1 MANITITH
9 EQALDLLRK
18 LVETEKSQTK
28 AAAKLDISA
37 AYLSE
42 IITEGKPISDSVAR
56 KLGYTRVIM
65 YKPLEKG

>member
-1 MANITITH
+1 MTNITH
-9 EQALDLLRK
+9 EQALDLIRK

-37 AYLSE
+37 GYLSE
-42 IITEGKPISDSVAR
+42 IITEGKPISDAVAR

-65 YKPLEKG
+65 YKPLEKGER